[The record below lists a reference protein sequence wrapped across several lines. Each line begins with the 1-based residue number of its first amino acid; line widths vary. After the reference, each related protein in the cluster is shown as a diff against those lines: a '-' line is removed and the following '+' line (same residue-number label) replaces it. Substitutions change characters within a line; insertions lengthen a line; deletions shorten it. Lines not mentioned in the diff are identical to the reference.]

1 MSEMQLTRGTLSSAQ
16 LPLMISLMEPMTGDT
31 TCSPQ
36 LGAMTKY
43 KTFNGEEINGQK
55 VWAYDY
61 HDDDV

>member
-1 MSEMQLTRGTLSSAQ
+1 MSVQLSTANLASKD

-31 TCSPQ
+31 ATSPQ